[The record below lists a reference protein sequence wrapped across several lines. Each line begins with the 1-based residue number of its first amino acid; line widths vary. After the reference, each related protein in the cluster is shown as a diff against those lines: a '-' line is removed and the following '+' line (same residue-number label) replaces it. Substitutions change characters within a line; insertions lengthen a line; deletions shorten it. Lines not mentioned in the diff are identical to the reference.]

1 MGVLMVRGMR
11 GATTVG
17 TNTAEAIV
25 AAAAELLAEMIA
37 ANGMVEEDVA
47 SVIFTTTPDLTA
59 GFPAPAGRKIG
70 WSRVALMGM
79 QEIDVPGALPMA
91 IRILVHWNTE
101 KPLDEIVH
109 VYLHGATVLRPDL
122 HAKQQAVR
130 AAVSNGTHGG
140 KDA

>member
-1 MGVLMVRGMR
+1 MGVLMVRGVR
-11 GATTVG
+11 GATTAEA
-17 TNTAEAIV
+17 NTADAIV
-25 AAAAELLAEMIA
+25 SAATNLLAEMIA
-37 ANGMVEEDVA
+37 ANSMVEDDVA

-59 GFPAPAGRKIG
+59 GFPAPAGRKVG
-70 WSRVALMGM
+70 WSRVALMGT
-79 QEIDVPGALPMA
+79 QEIDVPDALPMA

-101 KPLDEIVH
+101 KSLDEIVH

-122 HAKQQAVR
+122 HAKQQAAK

>member
-1 MGVLMVRGMR
+1 MGVVRMRGVR
-11 GATTVG
+11 GATTAAD
-17 TNTAEAIV
+17 NTAEAIV
-25 AAAAELLAEMIA
+25 ATAAELLAEMIA
-37 ANGMVEEDVA
+37 ANHIVEDDVA

-59 GFPAPAGRKIG
+59 GFPAPAGRKVG

-91 IRILVHWNTE
+91 IRVLVHWNTD

-122 HAKQQAVR
+122 HAKQM
-130 AAVSNGTHGG
+130 AAKAGLSNGTHGG
-140 KDA
+140 EDA

>member
-1 MGVLMVRGMR
+1 MGLLMVRGVR
-11 GATTVG
+11 GATTAG
-17 TNTAEAIV
+17 ANTADAIV
-25 AAAAELLAEMIA
+25 SAATELLAEMIA
-37 ANGMVEEDVA
+37 ANGLIEDDVA

-59 GFPAPAGRKIG
+59 GFPAPAGRRVG

-79 QEIDVPGALPMA
+79 QEIEVPGALPMA

-101 KPLDEIVH
+101 KSLDEIVH

-122 HAKQQAVR
+122 HAKQQA
-130 AAVSNGTHGG
+130 AKTAVSNGTHGG

>member
-1 MGVLMVRGMR
+1 MGVLMVRGVR
-11 GATTVG
+11 GATTAG
-17 TNTAEAIV
+17 ENTAESIV

-37 ANGMVEEDVA
+37 ANGINEDEVA

-59 GFPAPAGRKIG
+59 GFPAPAGRKVG

-79 QEIDVPGALPMA
+79 QEIDVPGGLKMA

-101 KPLDEIVH
+101 KSLDEIVH

-122 HAKQQAVR
+122 HAKQQAAR
-130 AAVSNGTHGG
+130 AGLSNGMHGG